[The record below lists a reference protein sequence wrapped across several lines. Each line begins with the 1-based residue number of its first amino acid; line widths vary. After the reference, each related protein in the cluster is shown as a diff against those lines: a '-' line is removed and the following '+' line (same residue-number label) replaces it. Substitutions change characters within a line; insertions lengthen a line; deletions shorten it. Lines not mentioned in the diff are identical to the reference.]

1 LLADDRDTNLNLSR
15 RTEQRMSLVS
25 SVSVMTDVEG
35 GDRDLLQALK
45 PAEEARLELAQRL
58 VNAQEAECRRV
69 GLELHDY
76 IGQSL
81 AMLTTDLERTR
92 RSLTDVSPD
101 THARLA
107 GFSEKLTNLGHDV
120 ANLSHRLHSSKLEL
134 LGLAVAVK
142 ALSREW
148 AEQYQVQARCL
159 CSGVPDDLTPD
170 VSLCLFR
177 VMQEAL
183 HNIAKHSHATKINI
197 ELDGISDSLR
207 LTISDNGVGFVQN
220 DARRRPGIGLIS
232 MRERLHLIGG
242 RFVITTKPGIGTRI
256 EAIAPMTKTLLAIVQ
271 PGISSAAQRQ
281 DTWTVV

>member
-1 LLADDRDTNLNLSR
+1 
-15 RTEQRMSLVS
+15 MSLVS

-35 GDRDLLQALK
+35 RDRNLLQALK
-45 PAEEARLELAQRL
+45 QAEEARLELAQRL

-69 GLELHDY
+69 GQELHDC

-81 AMLTTDLERTR
+81 AMLTIDLERTR

-107 GFSEKLTNLGHDV
+107 GLSEKLTHLGRDV
-120 ANLSHRLHSSKLEL
+120 ANLSHRLHSSKLEF

-148 AEQYQVQARCL
+148 AEQYQVQARCV
-159 CSGVPDDLTPD
+159 CSGVPDDLAPE

-183 HNIAKHSHATKINI
+183 HNIVKHSQATKINI
-197 ELDGISDSLR
+197 ELDGTSDSLR

-220 DARRRPGIGLIS
+220 NAKRRPGIGLIS

-242 RFVITTKPGIGTRI
+242 RFVITAKPGFGTHI
-256 EAIAPMTKTLLAIVQ
+256 EAIVSMSKASPAMA
-271 PGISSAAQRQ
+271 
-281 DTWTVV
+281 